1 MRLSF
6 ISPMGMGESKKLSL
20 VKQAVQSA
28 KAELCR
34 RADDGKAPMK
44 GRQGPLTSKEED
56 ENPQQVK
63 SRNGAGTLQ
72 K

>member
-1 MRLSF
+1 M
-6 ISPMGMGESKKLSL
+6 
-20 VKQAVQSA
+20 KQAVQPA

-44 GRQGPLTSKEED
+44 GGQGPLTSKKED
-56 ENPQQVK
+56 ENPQQAK
-63 SRNGAGTLQ
+63 SRNDAGTLQ